1 MPCGCLFWACAHGS
15 SPGVLPP
22 WDDSPGEAGMMAREG
37 GLAVPS
43 SLSFSVPF
51 SPDSIASLSQRLPL
65 FPCPNLW
72 KMKYMLSVWDTKVF
86 GSLWYSQR

>member
-1 MPCGCLFWACAHGS
+1 
-15 SPGVLPP
+15 
-22 WDDSPGEAGMMAREG
+22 MMAREG

-72 KMKYMLSVWDTKVF
+72 KMGFDSLHKLSLFKDCIPLGILVF
-86 GSLWYSQR
+86 GQVLGECFSVNEGMTSAFSW